1 MELLLILLDSTLEF
15 LGAPLFDA
23 KDFWKLILHLLPGG
37 LNPSPYLCLYGL
49 KKNYFK
55 KKYFLTN

>member
-23 KDFWKLILHLLPGG
+23 KDFWKLIVKTVF
-37 LNPSPYLCLYGL
+37 NLY
-49 KKNYFK
+49 NY
-55 KKYFLTN
+55 NS